1 MKISIICPLYK
12 GEKYVDKII
21 EMINRNFDYCKTYI
35 KNISVE
41 LIFINDYPN
50 EHIQI
55 NKNTDINIFLYQN
68 EINRGIHYSRV
79 YGVNVSKGEY
89 ILFLDQDDEIVD
101 EFLYSQLSK
110 INDADAIICNGYN
123 KGREIYSSQVYIE
136 NACKMESYLNGENL
150 IVSPGQVILKRKAV
164 ESLWAEKILKNNGA
178 DDYFLWLLMFI
189 TEKTFT
195 YNNELLYKHVTTGVN
210 TSNNFEQMTKSVLEV
225 IDYLWKNKMIT
236 EQTKENIAHK
246 FNQSFNV
253 AELEY
258 RYKRG
263 SKILEILDIWLSQ
276 KENNRTC
283 KKYLYEQ
290 GINSIVIYGCGVLGK
305 HLAREMI
312 EAEIKIDCIMDRKLG
327 IAVDGIDSRKI
338 GDNIDDS
345 AVIVITPVV
354 DIKNIESVLRK
365 FYKNRIIHVSEIVEN
380 ME

>member
-1 MKISIICPLYK
+1 M
-12 GEKYVDKII
+12 
-21 EMINRNFDYCKTYI
+21 
-35 KNISVE
+35 
-41 LIFINDYPN
+41 
-50 EHIQI
+50 
-55 NKNTDINIFLYQN
+55 
-68 EINRGIHYSRV
+68 
-79 YGVNVSKGEY
+79 
-89 ILFLDQDDEIVD
+89 
-101 EFLYSQLSK
+101 
-110 INDADAIICNGYN
+110 
-123 KGREIYSSQVYIE
+123 
-136 NACKMESYLNGENL
+136 
-150 IVSPGQVILKRKAV
+150 

-258 RYKRG
+258 RYKRS